1 MSITGTNNPFSC
13 DPVIFTATNSIV
25 TLGTIT
31 RVGNNF
37 TFSVG
42 FVWKING
49 TIYQNTAPITL
60 TVSEADAGFNRID
73 NAILNTSN
81 SIELQQGL
89 PSDIIALQPLEPENA
104 ILLTSWDIS
113 GESVSE
119 GTPPIVGTNY
129 LQKEFEKSQIVNATG
144 SDVVIA
150 LNIKGR
156 NNIILNGALT
166 GVIGFSLTNLELNP
180 AYAEYPHEGKDYFIQ
195 NKTGHSVTLK
205 NGDSTVDISFF
216 SKDGN
221 DIVVPNN
228 GIVFFKK
235 YLNILQEI
243 FRSFQTLQSVTD
255 EGNTTT
261 NSITVSQIDLLEPE
275 GTYTSTIKS
284 QGLTEDRELLAPD
297 SSGTIAT
304 EDYVNTL
311 INDGIETK
319 QDKIFKLI
327 DVTAPTYVTGTLSE
341 TQVFRGVIPP
351 NTYNVGANPEGGFLN
366 LNALFSRSVQGAIYT
381 IRVKLS
387 TSPTMPGGTTG
398 LIATYSVP
406 ATILTAQFIRT
417 FSIINNLFTLDIEG
431 FPPSTSALNDFTG
444 TSGLILQTYFN
455 HSSTN
460 YLYVSIQLSNTSDNI
475 SMRSFKANN
484 L

>member
-89 PSDIIALQPLEPENA
+89 PSDTIALQPLEPENA

-243 FRSFQTLQSVTD
+243 FRSFQTFQSVTD

-261 NSITVSQIDLLEPE
+261 NSITVPQIDLLEPE
-275 GTYTSTIKS
+275 GTYTTTIKS
-284 QGLTEDRELLAPD
+284 EGLTEDRELLAPD
-297 SSGTIAT
+297 ESGFIAT
-304 EDYVNTL
+304 QEYVSALLNEGL
-311 INDGIETK
+311 ATK
-319 QDKIFKLI
+319 QNNIFYLKKANGI
-327 DVTAPTYVTGTLSE
+327 VSVTGTLSE
-341 TQVFRGVIPP
+341 TQVFKESFRMDDG
-351 NTYNVGANPEGGFLN
+351 NFGANSYGLGFFLN
-366 LNALFSRSVQGAIYT
+366 IFSLFQ
-381 IRVKLS
+381 K
-387 TSPTMPGGTTG
+387 
-398 LIATYSVP
+398 
-406 ATILTAQFIRT
+406 
-417 FSIINNLFTLDIEG
+417 
-431 FPPSTSALNDFTG
+431 
-444 TSGLILQTYFN
+444 
-455 HSSTN
+455 
-460 YLYVSIQLSNTSDNI
+460 
-475 SMRSFKANN
+475 
-484 L
+484 